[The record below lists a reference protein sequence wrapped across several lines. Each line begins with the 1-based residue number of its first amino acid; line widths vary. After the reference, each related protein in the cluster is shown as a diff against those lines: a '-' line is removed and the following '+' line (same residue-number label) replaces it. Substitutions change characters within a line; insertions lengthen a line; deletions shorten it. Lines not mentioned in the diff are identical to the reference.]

1 MKVFDYKFLILLA
14 LSLIV
19 YFLYREL
26 ENLRSKMNNVTEKID
41 DVNETFSN
49 ITKTVQVHQKAILLI
64 TNKSKNL
71 LENKKKLKKSIKKTL
86 EEYKDYKEDKE
97 EIIQILLPNPPMQ
110 KLKQED
116 NISVNVELPNS
127 SCNLTTI
134 DSESYSNTS
143 EQIEIYSNDDDKI
156 SLASEEG
163 KKNHMV
169 EIEGTNGGL
178 KFELNYTSV
187 PPNTPQD
194 IDLIDESNEESPMTK
209 EQPTISELMRN
220 KLPELQDMA
229 EKMEISLLKDVNGK
243 EKRKTKL
250 ELAEDILVKL

>member
-49 ITKTVQVHQKAILLI
+49 VTKTVQVHQKAILLI
-64 TNKSKNL
+64 TNKSRNL
-71 LENKKKLKKSIKKTL
+71 LENKKKLIKPLKRRI
-86 EEYKDYKEDKE
+86 EEPKQ
-97 EIIQILLPNPPMQ
+97 EIIEIPLPKPPIKNL
-110 KLKQED
+110 KLEQQED

-127 SCNLTTI
+127 SCNLTTV

-156 SLASEEG
+156 SLASEEE
-163 KKNHMV
+163 KKNHLV
-169 EIEGTNGGL
+169 EIEGTNDEL
-178 KFELNYTSV
+178 NFELNYTV
-187 PPNTPQD
+187 PLNTQQD
-194 IDLIDESNEESPMTK
+194 TNLIDESNEESPMNK
-209 EQPTISELMRN
+209 ESPTISELMRN

-229 EKMEISLLKDVNGK
+229 EKMEISLLKEVNGK

>member
-41 DVNETFSN
+41 EVNETFN
-49 ITKTVQVHQKAILLI
+49 NVTKTVQVHQKAILLI
-64 TNKSKNL
+64 TNKSKKL
-71 LENKKKLKKSIKKTL
+71 LENKKNLIKPLKRTV
-86 EEYKDYKEDKE
+86 EEPKE
-97 EIIQILLPNPPMQ
+97 EIIQIPLPKPPVQ
-110 KLKQED
+110 KLQQKQQED

-127 SCNLTTI
+127 SCNLSTV

-156 SLASEEG
+156 SLASEEE
-163 KKNHMV
+163 KKNHLV
-169 EIEGTNGGL
+169 KIEGTEDGL
-178 KFELNYTSV
+178 NFELNYTPV
-187 PPNTPQD
+187 PSNIPQD
-194 IDLIDESNEESPMTK
+194 TDLIDESNEESPMNK
-209 EQPTISELMRN
+209 EPPTISELMRN